1 MEKELSLEKLFSEI
15 ILFFIRN
22 KFLIISITIA
32 GVVSVILFQKLKPA
46 FFKTTALATSGI
58 AAYERFED
66 DDILNQRTAI
76 NMINN
81 LQLDIRKED
90 YEALSKK
97 LNLTFEESSKIKYI
111 EAEQIFREDKDEKK
125 HNTPKFQIHLDVRD
139 NSLITTIQKGIV
151 NYFNNNGYIN
161 TYQDIYNQTN
171 DEIIKSIDDE
181 INELKSLRN
190 AKNTNIDFSTHN
202 ILSYRDEMDIQNQIV
217 DIKHK
222 KSIIITNNKMLQPIT
237 FVEDF
242 SQTTIEEREVIVWG
256 SAVGF
261 LSFILSIII
270 SIIIEV
276 KQKALKQQS

>member
-90 YEALSKK
+90 YDALSEK
-97 LNLTFEESSKIKYI
+97 LNLTLEESSGIKYI

-125 HNTPKFQIHLDVRD
+125 HNTPKFKIHLNIRD
-139 NSLITTIQKGIV
+139 NTLISIIQEGIV
-151 NYFNNNGYIN
+151 NYFNSNDYIK
-161 TYQDIYNQTN
+161 TYQGIYNETN
-171 DEIIKSIDDE
+171 NEIIKSIDDE

-190 AKNTNIDFSTHN
+190 TKNTNIDFSTHN
-202 ILSYRDEMDIQNQIV
+202 ILSSRDEMDIQNQIV
-217 DIKHK
+217 DLKHK